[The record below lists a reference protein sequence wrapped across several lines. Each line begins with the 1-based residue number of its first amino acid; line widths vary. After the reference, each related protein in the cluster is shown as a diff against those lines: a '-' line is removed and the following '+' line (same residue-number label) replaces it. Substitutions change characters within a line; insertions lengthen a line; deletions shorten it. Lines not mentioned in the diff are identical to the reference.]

1 MVDLPDLSRLSLA
14 CDTAP
19 PTGPKYDKPKS
30 LITRNENP
38 YTRPARP
45 AILPVNNANDGR
57 NLWGW
62 GLDDSRGDR
71 AMNAELGREQ
81 RQNQEEF
88 LERMQ
93 QSGDFTPAE
102 MALLRRNMERD
113 MTTPEE
119 DLIRMQQ
126 KVQRIEQEMEAK
138 STKIATLEAE
148 MKKMAKQL
156 PDGPLTPE
164 DNEKVRRLDRQL
176 ERRQFELQKLK
187 KDFEEAKAE
196 TREQQK
202 DVYR

>member
-19 PTGPKYDKPKS
+19 PTGPRPGPQGVFRRERMEPYGKREDNPHKS
-30 LITRNENP
+30 GTMW
-38 YTRPARP
+38 
-45 AILPVNNANDGR
+45 ND
-57 NLWGW
+57 

-71 AMNAELGREQ
+71 EMNVQLGREQ
-81 RQNQEEF
+81 RQNYDEF
-88 LERMQ
+88 LERME

-156 PDGPLTPE
+156 SDGPLSPE